1 MKISDIPAIGY
12 LVKKYSRNI
21 FYAVDSSM
29 MTPLLQRPL
38 DMGADLVIHSATKF
52 FAGHS
57 DATVGIVCVNNQPLA
72 KEIAFFQNAEGSGL
86 SPFESWLTLRGIKTL
101 ALRLERS
108 QENALQ
114 VVRYLAA
121 HPLVTACYYPGFL
134 DKVHVKGDRD
144 FKREFELHKKQ
155 SRGGGCLLSFDTGDV
170 ETSRDFINALKLF
183 KITVSFGSTN
193 SLVEMPCILSHA
205 SIPTEKRTLPESLVR
220 MSIGIE
226 HIDDII
232 EDIHQAFE
240 SCTRNSK
247 L

>member
-1 MKISDIPAIGY
+1 
-12 LVKKYSRNI
+12 
-21 FYAVDSSM
+21 VDSTM

-52 FAGHS
+52 FVGHS
-57 DATVGIVCVNNQPLA
+57 DATVGIVCVNSQPLA

-101 ALRLERS
+101 SLRLERS
-108 QENALQ
+108 QENALK
-114 VVRYLAA
+114 VVKYLVH
-121 HPLVTACYYPGFL
+121 HPLVTVCYYPGLL
-134 DKVHVKGDRD
+134 DKVQGKGDRD
-144 FKREFELHKKQ
+144 FKREHELHKKQ
-155 SRGGGCLLSFDTGDV
+155 SRGGGCVLSFDTKDV
-170 ETSRDFINALKLF
+170 ETSRNFINALKLF

-226 HIDDII
+226 HIDDIL

-240 SCTRNSK
+240 TCTKNSK